1 MGPATALLA
10 LAVLFVLMSVILV
23 AMKWPLILAVVLLA
37 PIFARLR
44 AHHRKS

>member
-23 AMKWPLILAVVLLA
+23 AMKWPLVLALVLLA
-37 PIFARLR
+37 PVLARLWAR
-44 AHHRKS
+44 HRKS